1 MKYAFPIVVLA
12 ACLAIPG
19 VAVAKDLP
27 RAVTDLGLTDIQIH
41 EKPNAKYGRRVL
53 GTLASGSRVEIDLD
67 GDDGIEDVEARGKDL
82 FPIAAIRS
90 LVPAPVLGNASWP
103 ADARLKKIEF
113 ESGGRIEIE
122 GHLADGQEFDA
133 EFAADGLMLDF
144 DTDG

>member
-1 MKYAFPIVVLA
+1 MRYAFPTVVLA

-90 LVPAPVLGNASWP
+90 LVQIGRASCRERVL
-103 ADARLKKIEF
+103 
-113 ESGGRIEIE
+113 
-122 GHLADGQEFDA
+122 
-133 EFAADGLMLDF
+133 
-144 DTDG
+144 